1 MKPVALF
8 HRQVFRLQ
16 QAKQHL
22 QLRKSVSSRLSTW
35 LDLMTVKTRRIVCGG
50 KDEEKGTRAR
60 CTNVPTPATTSCF
73 HPVRPS
79 LFISSLRFSFLD
91 STRWSRT
98 SIFFLFSSSWS
109 SAQVERETARTQPL
123 VAENVQHIKCGKGN
137 RNDPDIHTVF
147 LDSVYIKHS
156 SYFIASEAVLARAAF
171 IWPLCLRTYHHY
183 ANYRGR

>member
-1 MKPVALF
+1 
-8 HRQVFRLQ
+8 
-16 QAKQHL
+16 
-22 QLRKSVSSRLSTW
+22 
-35 LDLMTVKTRRIVCGG
+35 MTVKTRRIVCGG
-50 KDEEKGTRAR
+50 EGRRERHARALHER
-60 CTNVPTPATTSCF
+60 ADSRND
-73 HPVRPS
+73 
-79 LFISSLRFSFLD
+79 FSFPPRSSFSFHFIFAVFFFGFD
-91 STRWSRT
+91 SMISD
-98 SIFFLFSSSWS
+98 IHFFLFSSSWS